1 MGGKKKNCGRKY
13 NISTTDGRKNK
24 KKSSQPIVGEN
35 ITSQPSMGVNIKK
48 MTFHQQCE
56 DKKKLKLHQQN
67 NDKIECIDSA
77 N

>member
-1 MGGKKKNCGRKY
+1 M
-13 NISTTDGRKNK
+13 
-24 KKSSQPIVGEN
+24 GEN